1 MINQIICLFIPSII
15 ALYINEQ
22 TDLYKGI
29 KYYFMHVM
37 LVNLFSYII
46 TVYIFQQPYIEFTYM
61 FTIKYLIL
69 SIMITLLMAQT
80 EKKYFKYLNVEVR
93 IEENEDNRK
102 EKRSTKGNEYSRKE
116 TRSTE
121 ENEEEH
127 NN

>member
-22 TDLYKGI
+22 TELYKGI
-29 KYYFMHVM
+29 RYYFMHVM

-46 TVYIFQQPYIEFTYM
+46 TVYIFKQPYIEFTYT

-80 EKKYFKYLNVEVR
+80 EKQYLKYLNVEVR

-102 EKRSTKGNEYSRKE
+102 EKRSTRENEDNRKEKGSTKGNEEK
-116 TRSTE
+116 
-121 ENEEEH
+121 
-127 NN
+127 

>member
-22 TDLYKGI
+22 TELYKGI
-29 KYYFMHVM
+29 RYYLMHVM

-46 TVYIFQQPYIEFTYM
+46 TVYIFEQPYIEFTYM

-80 EKKYFKYLNVEVR
+80 EKQYIKYLNVEVR
-93 IEENEDNRK
+93 MEENENKGKK
-102 EKRSTKGNEYSRKE
+102 ERGTK
-116 TRSTE
+116 
-121 ENEEEH
+121 EN
-127 NN
+127 